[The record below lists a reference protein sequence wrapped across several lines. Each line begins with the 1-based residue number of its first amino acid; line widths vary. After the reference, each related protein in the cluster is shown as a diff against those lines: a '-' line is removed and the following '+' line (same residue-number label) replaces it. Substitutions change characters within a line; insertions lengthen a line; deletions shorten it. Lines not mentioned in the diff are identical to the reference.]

1 MLLTETYGPAIIRPP
16 MSKWRLSF
24 CKRQGSNIPA
34 QSSQQDDREM
44 LDTEDSLVQLA
55 ATVENGPL
63 QPNSGSQV
71 ILNVLM
77 RPIRMFLGEPLV
89 FFTDMFLVLVY
100 ALFFLSFEAYPIIFE
115 GLIQLSKHKVPWLK
129 SGRDIQYEPGSS
141 FPCIFPS

>member
-1 MLLTETYGPAIIRPP
+1 
-16 MSKWRLSF
+16 MSKWKLSF
-24 CKRQGSNIPA
+24 RKRQGSNTPA
-34 QSSQQDDREM
+34 QSSLQVDRET

-55 ATVENGPL
+55 ATVENSPL
-63 QPNSGSQV
+63 QPKNGSQV

-77 RPIRMFLGEPLV
+77 RPIHMFLGEPLV

-129 SGRDIQYEPGSS
+129 SGRDIQHEPGSS
-141 FPCIFPS
+141 FACIFPS